1 MQPTLVNRTTQ
12 QVLLT
17 LSCKIQVLRNKLRN
31 RRMPVNVSVHQ
42 RTLTHP
48 SLTAIVPLAPKI
60 KIFILYTY
68 YSVKPFITVIIIT
81 LFCRNNK
88 RLISEKKMNKQT
100 RLFAPKTKN
109 IKTKPTNRQNQ
120 SILYDNHKIYN
131 STEHRWA
138 TANTAPPTQNPTFNS

>member
-1 MQPTLVNRTTQ
+1 
-12 QVLLT
+12 
-17 LSCKIQVLRNKLRN
+17 
-31 RRMPVNVSVHQ
+31 MPVNVSVHQ

-100 RLFAPKTKN
+100 KLSAPKTK
-109 IKTKPTNRQNQ
+109 R
-120 SILYDNHKIYN
+120 
-131 STEHRWA
+131 
-138 TANTAPPTQNPTFNS
+138 